1 MKQTDKKIINVRDLA
16 GGKYFADFFSIVLP
30 ADLDLEP
37 GMQYILAHK
46 STAIGLVEVV
56 DVRTFKVDQV
66 RSFIAASETGDTN
79 VKKFH
84 KKMQLFAGPLE
95 PKDELANVVLKY
107 VKRDFKIQQQL
118 LAVWWSELVTQE

>member
-1 MKQTDKKIINVRDLA
+1 VTWQAENI
-16 GGKYFADFFSIVLP
+16 
-30 ADLDLEP
+30 DLEP
-37 GMQYILAHK
+37 GMQYILTHK

-84 KKMQLFAGPLE
+84 KKMQLFDGPLE

-118 LAVWWSELVTQE
+118 LAVWWSDLVTQE